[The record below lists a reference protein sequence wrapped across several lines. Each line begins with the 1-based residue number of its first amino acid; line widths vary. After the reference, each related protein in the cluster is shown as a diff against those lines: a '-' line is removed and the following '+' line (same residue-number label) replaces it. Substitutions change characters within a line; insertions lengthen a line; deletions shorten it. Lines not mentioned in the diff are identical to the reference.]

1 MSLIKPNIRNLVYY
15 CLFLALAFAIPIHG
29 KLIPPVI
36 ALIGLSWLLEFNFKE
51 KFLRIKNS
59 IKSRYIISFGL
70 LYVFYIIGTFY
81 SNQLYGMEGA
91 FFDLEVKLSMLLFPI
106 FFSTIDFSGFR
117 KDFFSMVQKAFIAGC
132 IISTIFLFINA
143 VFRYVTDN
151 NVTQFYYTDLS
162 MFFHPGYL
170 ALYYSFAI
178 AIILNRLIKKQQRKT
193 SKKLLAV
200 VLILYFQVFIIL
212 LSSKAGIIG
221 LILIYIL
228 AIFFIIVRQ
237 KKFSLY
243 TFIISASLTAS
254 FIILLLFFPYSYNR
268 IFTARQALETEEQL
282 PASTRDGSVAR
293 VFIWESSIEIIKE
306 NFLFGVG
313 TGDVKQ
319 SLLKKYKEK
328 HIELALEEHLNA
340 HDQYLQTFIA
350 IGFIGFLLLI
360 SSIILPAI
368 YAIRYKNLLYFLFL
382 SMIGFH
388 LLVESMLER
397 QAGVVFYAFF
407 NVFLFY
413 FTSDNKDQ

>member
-1 MSLIKPNIRNLVYY
+1 
-15 CLFLALAFAIPIHG
+15 
-29 KLIPPVI
+29 
-36 ALIGLSWLLEFNFKE
+36 LEFNFKE
-51 KFLRIKNS
+51 KFLRIK
-59 IKSRYIISFGL
+59 KSLKNRYVISFGL
-70 LYVFYIIGTFY
+70 LYVFYIIGTLY

-91 FFDLEVKLSMLLFPI
+91 FFDLEVKLSLLLFPI

-143 VFRYVTDN
+143 IFRYVTDN
-151 NVTQFYYTDLS
+151 DVMQFYYSNLS

-170 ALYYSFAI
+170 ALYYTFAI

-193 SKKLLAV
+193 SKKLLAI

-212 LSSKAGIIG
+212 LSSKAGIMG

-237 KKFSLY
+237 KKLSLY
-243 TFIISASLTAS
+243 TFIISVSLTGS
-254 FIILLLFFPYSYNR
+254 FIILLFSFPYSYNR

-282 PASTRDGSVAR
+282 TTSSRDGSVAR
-293 VFIWESSIEIIKE
+293 VFIWKSSLEIIKE
-306 NFLFGVG
+306 NFLFGAG

-319 SLLKKYKEK
+319 SLFEKYKEK
-328 HIELALEEHLNA
+328 HIELALEKHLNA
-340 HDQYLQTFIA
+340 HNQYLQTFIA

-382 SMIGFH
+382 GMIGFH

-413 FTSDNKDQ
+413 FTPDN

>member
-15 CLFLALAFAIPIHG
+15 CLFLALAFAAPIHG

-36 ALIGLSWLLEFNFKE
+36 ALIGLTWLLELNFEE
-51 KFLRIKNS
+51 KYRLVKNS
-59 IKSRYIISFGL
+59 AHRTYIAAFGILYL
-70 LYVFYIIGTFY
+70 LYIIGTFY
-81 SNQLYGMEGA
+81 SSQLKGQEGA
-91 FFDLEVKLSMLLFPI
+91 YFDLEVKLSLLLFPI

-143 VFRYVTDN
+143 VFRYFTDN
-151 NVTQFYYTDLS
+151 DVTQFYYTNLS

-170 ALYYSFAI
+170 ALYYTFTI
-178 AIILNRLIKKQQRKT
+178 AIILSRLIKSRQWKT
-193 SKKLLAV
+193 SKKLLAI

-212 LSSKAGIIG
+212 LSSKAGIFG

-228 AIFFIIVRQ
+228 AIFFIIVRE
-237 KKFSLY
+237 KKRSLY
-243 TFIISASLTAS
+243 TFIISTS
-254 FIILLLFFPYSYNR
+254 FIVSFFILLFFFPYSYNR
-268 IFTARQALETEEQL
+268 IFTAKQALESEEPL
-282 PASTRDGSVAR
+282 PASSRDGSVAR
-293 VFIWESSIEIIKE
+293 VFIWKSSIEIIKE

-313 TGDVKQ
+313 TGDVKKN
-319 SLLKKYKEK
+319 LFEKYKEK

-340 HDQYLQTFIA
+340 HNQYLQTFIA

-368 YAIRYKNLLYFLFL
+368 YAIKYKNLLYFLFL
-382 SMIGFH
+382 GMIGFH

-413 FTSDNKDQ
+413 FTPNNKT